1 MIARVIIAT
10 ACLAVPLSALAAQPD
25 LQPGNWE
32 YTNVTRFEG
41 MPMPDQMHSHTEC
54 LTQEDID
61 RGAALFTETEGC
73 EVTSMDMRSEGVT
86 YSMVCTQEGMT
97 MNMDGDLR
105 FMGDRANGTVEA
117 RMQGPTGPMR
127 MHIKLEGRRIG
138 DC

>member
-1 MIARVIIAT
+1 
-10 ACLAVPLSALAAQPD
+10 
-25 LQPGNWE
+25 
-32 YTNVTRFEG
+32 
-41 MPMPDQMHSHTEC
+41 
-54 LTQEDID
+54 
-61 RGAALFTETEGC
+61 
-73 EVTSMDMRSEGVT
+73 VTSMDMRSEGVT